1 LGLLVSGL
9 ECKISNVACW
19 LVVEVGSKAFA
30 GETIRC
36 MFVSGAFF
44 WKLKEVVC
52 VVDLALAVLPHL
64 MA

>member
-1 LGLLVSGL
+1 
-9 ECKISNVACW
+9 
-19 LVVEVGSKAFA
+19 VGSKAFA